1 MDNNLKVGL
10 EQNKSELSVGFESSE
25 KNENSHG
32 GHSHHSHHSHHSS
45 HHSHHHSHHSSRRKN
60 KKRKE
65 KFKRFWKRNKH
76 KIINVVLAVLLVAA
90 LAVIGVM
97 FDKQQFSDSEK
108 AQSSETAEDVN
119 ITDASIKVEIPLFDE
134 DVVLVSPAIT
144 KYMSSDISVSASSIY
159 SDYVAL
165 GRLDKGLPVK
175 LWYEVEGIP
184 EGYSVRSAELLV
196 SEKNDFKS
204 SIVYSF
210 DGEETSVDVYN
221 LKTGTQYYYKF
232 VLSLSNGTK
241 SSVEGSFRTADT
253 PRFLNIDGTY
263 NLRDV
268 GGYKTI
274 DGKTVRQ
281 GLLYRSTEIDGAV
294 DSKYK
299 ITADG
304 VNSMLNVLGIRTDM
318 DLRSQSE
325 NSGGTDVLGAGVKHT
340 YYGAS
345 MYTEVFTE
353 NGKAAIRKIFADLA
367 DKNNYPVLMHC
378 THGMD
383 RTGTVCYLLGAILGV
398 SENDLMRDYQL
409 SAFYHGNLWG
419 LNQMNEFIGGLKSYE
434 GATIGAKAESYLLS
448 AGVTAE
454 EIESIKEIFLS

>member
-1 MDNNLKVGL
+1 MDNNLKEGL
-10 EQNKSELSVGFESSE
+10 EQNAAEISD
-25 KNENSHG
+25 G

-45 HHSHHHSHHSSRRKN
+45 HHSHSHSSHHSSRRKN

-65 KFKRFWKRNKH
+65 KLKRFWKRNKH
-76 KIINVVLAVLLVAA
+76 KIINVVLAILLVAA
-90 LAVIGVM
+90 LVIIGVM
-97 FDKQQFSDSEK
+97 FDKQHFSDSEK
-108 AQSSETAEDVN
+108 TPFSETAEGVN
-119 ITDASIKVEIPLFDE
+119 ITDASIMVEIPLFDE

-144 KYMSSDISVSASSIY
+144 KYMGSDISTLAESIY
-159 SDYVAL
+159 KDYVAL
-165 GRLDKGLPVK
+165 GRLDKGLPIK
-175 LWYEVEGIP
+175 LWYNVEGIP

-210 DGEETSVDVYN
+210 DGDETSVDVYN

-253 PRFLNIDGTY
+253 PRLLNIDGAC
-263 NLRDV
+263 NLRDI
-268 GGYKTI
+268 GGYKTL

-281 GLLYRSTEIDGAV
+281 CLLYRSAEIDGAV

-304 VNSMLNVLGIRTDM
+304 VNTLLSVLGIRTDM
-318 DLRSQSE
+318 DLRVQSD
-325 NSGGTDVLGAGVKHT
+325 NPNGTHALGAGVKHT

-345 MYTEVFTE
+345 MYSDVFNE
-353 NGKAAIRKIFADLA
+353 NGKAVTRKIFADLA
-367 DKNNYPVLMHC
+367 NKENYPVLLHC

-383 RTGTVCYLLGAILGV
+383 RTGIVCYLLGAVLGV
-398 SENDLMRDYQL
+398 SESDLMRDYQL
-409 SAFYHGNLWG
+409 SAFYHGSLWG
-419 LNQMNEFIGGLKSYE
+419 LNQMNELIGMLKSYE
-434 GATIGAKAESYLLS
+434 GATINEKAENYLLS
-448 AGVTAE
+448 AGVTSE
-454 EIESIKEIFLS
+454 EIESIKDIFLS